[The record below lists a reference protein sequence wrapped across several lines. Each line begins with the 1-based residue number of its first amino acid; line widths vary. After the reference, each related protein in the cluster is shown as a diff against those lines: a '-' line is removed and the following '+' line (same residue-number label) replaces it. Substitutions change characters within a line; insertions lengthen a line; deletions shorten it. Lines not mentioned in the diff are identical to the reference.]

1 MSTENVEM
9 AAPGTGPRFTLGA
22 DDTDADQTGRINPQ
36 PSLGSVEPAHHQA
49 ASASAIAPSLS
60 KGTIPTALIK
70 MPSKQRASQQEAEME
85 SGRRD
90 YDAYMHKLHALWKD
104 NVDLTIAYR
113 NLAYDIPVPVTDPG
127 VPNLAKSLLN
137 FLTLK
142 FLRTPTKSFLALQPT
157 SGIQRPGQMTL
168 VLAPP
173 GHGKSALL
181 KSLAGR
187 YHSDSRLKGEVLYNG
202 MSYKQARAAGLHVE
216 KLTAFVDQG
225 DIHLALLTV
234 RETFQF
240 ALDNSVS
247 DPALLQNEEFARMHA
262 QKVDYM
268 LDLLGLREA
277 EHTILGNAVLRG
289 VSGGQRRRVTIGE
302 MMITNARALF
312 LDEITTGL
320 DSATSF
326 DILNALKSWTRVM
339 HGSTMIA
346 LLQPTPECFQ
356 LFDNLI
362 LLRQGAVVY
371 DGPISDVAQYMHD
384 IGVPVP
390 DDQDLADYLSDF
402 LTDPRMVYYRTIYRA
417 ARKAHRVPAQVS
429 ATITGPSSEEKEDVQ
444 AIHPP
449 LYADVQPPL
458 YEDTRATVVES
469 PTRAEAA
476 IGLSGSTMG
485 AETANDSLQLAS
497 TRSAPLTTATLQS
510 TFLQSTY
517 YQQIS
522 AALQKEA
529 TTPPPPTTQLS
540 PYTHAQF
547 GQRFARTYKQ
557 LLLANVDRSAKF
569 MKRNAG
575 FWGPRLFQ
583 AVFIGFIL
591 GGLFFDLPPEQFQA
605 RLGLALFAS
614 VNMAFT
620 NAAEIP
626 FAAEGKSV
634 VFKQQ
639 DAGFFSAGQ
648 YVWSVIICNLPLSI
662 VESVIFSIIIY
673 FLTHFTYDAGRFF
686 FFLLVVWMTNV
697 ALSVVFRCITY
708 GTRSQDIANQMS
720 GPVVAIFFLFAGY
733 LVLENNIPR
742 WLIWAFWISPFS
754 WVLRALADNEFY
766 AGRYSEPYTEQ
777 PYINYRTGEA
787 YERLFD
793 IDPTWAFKWAAI
805 GYLIGFFLFVTGLCV
820 LVLSVVR
827 FPLTMGTKRFLDEE
841 ATAEREEEEA
851 ATRQKREVGNSGAGG
866 SIAITLDKAVSA
878 AQSYA
883 SSFKLQSASTALP
896 FQPIDLAWRNI
907 HYTVMV
913 DRTDGGKG
921 KVGRKLLTG
930 INGYAKAGQLTAL
943 MGSSGA
949 GKTTLMDVI
958 AGRKTAGTIEGE
970 ILVNGHP
977 KVTATFNRM
986 CGYVE
991 QQDIHIGTQT
1001 VREAL
1006 HFSALLRLPRE
1017 VTAAQRESFVNEVL
1031 DILELTPIADRVIG
1045 DVEMPGLSPGQLK
1058 RVTIG
1063 VELVSNPPVLF
1074 LDEPTSGLDSRAA
1087 LIVMRVVKRISLT
1100 GRSVL
1105 CTIHQP
1111 SAELFYM
1118 FDRLLLL
1125 KTGGKEV
1132 FFGDIGTDGQLL
1144 VDYFEHAP
1152 TKTGVP
1158 IARKPKAT
1166 NAASWMLDV
1175 IGAGVVG
1182 KQQDEALVT
1191 DYNAV
1196 YESSKLRQNNLNDL
1210 AAVCQPKAGQAAL
1223 QFDHVYASSYATQFY
1238 AVTDRIFQYY
1248 WRNPSFVWVRQG
1260 LMIFLG
1266 ALLGFLYLQSGVSSS
1281 QDVISKMSAIFIGI
1295 CFPGWTVMTSI
1306 IPVMLRNRVVFYRE
1320 QSSYMYT
1327 PYAYA
1332 FAISV
1337 VEIFYTCL
1345 SCIIFLALFY
1355 PMVGLINTPT
1365 LFFRYF
1371 FVQYLV
1377 MLVWLS
1383 LGQLCASLLPD
1394 ILVANILSQMFGT
1407 FAILFSG
1414 IFLTA
1419 GEMPKGWKWIYWMN
1433 WIPKALDPMTT
1444 DQFSASN
1451 DGSNGNPFGSAT
1463 VLTRW
1468 LLTKQ
1473 PDTRAVCTHVLG

>member
-1 MSTENVEM
+1 MSDPQGDSVEM
-9 AAPGTGPRFTLGA
+9 ADQSSAQSAVPLHFSLGA
-22 DDTDADQTGRINPQ
+22 DDTDADQSGRINPQ
-36 PSLGSVEPAHHQA
+36 PSLGSVEPAHHQPT
-49 ASASAIAPSLS
+49 ASSAIAPSGGTTL
-60 KGTIPTALIK
+60 KGTQPQSLAK
-70 MPSKQRASQQEAEME
+70 QPSKQRASQQEQEME
-85 SGRRD
+85 TGRRD
-90 YDAYMHKLHALWKD
+90 YDAYMHKLHSLWRD
-104 NVDLTIAYR
+104 NIDLTISYR
-113 NLAYDIPVPVTDPG
+113 DLAYDIPVPVTDPG

-142 FLRTPTKSFLALQPT
+142 FLRTPTKPFLALQPT

-181 KSLAGR
+181 KALAGR
-187 YHSDSRLKGEVLYNG
+187 LHNDSKLKGEVLYNG
-202 MSYKQARAAGLHVE
+202 LPYQQARAAGLYVE

-247 DPALLQNEEFARMHA
+247 DPSLLQNEEFARMHA

-302 MMITNARALF
+302 MMISNARALF

-339 HGSTMIA
+339 NGSTMIA
-346 LLQPTPECFQ
+346 LLQPTPECFA

-362 LLRQGAVVY
+362 LMRQGAVVY
-371 DGPISDVAQYMHD
+371 DGPITDVAQYMHD

-429 ATITGPSSEEKEDVQ
+429 RTVTNIPSGDEQKEDVQ
-444 AIHPP
+444 VIHPP
-449 LYADVQPPL
+449 LYSSEVQPPM
-458 YEDTRATVVES
+458 YTDDRATIAES
-469 PTRAEAA
+469 PARAEAA
-476 IGLSGSTMG
+476 IGLSGSTLG
-485 AETANDSLQLAS
+485 EQTANDSLQLAS
-497 TRSAPLTTATLQS
+497 TRTAPLTTATLHS

-517 YQQIS
+517 NQQIQ
-522 AALQKEA
+522 AALHKET
-529 TTPPPPTTQLS
+529 TTPQQTNIAQLS
-540 PYTHAQF
+540 PYTQAQF
-547 GQRFARTYKQ
+547 GQRFARTYGQ
-557 LLLANVDRSAKF
+557 LLQANLDRSAKF

-575 FWGPRLFQ
+575 FWGPRVFQ
-583 AVFIGFIL
+583 AIFLGFIL
-591 GGLFFDLPPEQFQA
+591 GGLFYQLPSNQFQA

-614 VNMAFT
+614 VNMAFA

-639 DAGFFSAGQ
+639 DAGFYSAGQ

-662 VESVIFSIIIY
+662 VESIIFSLLVY
-673 FLTHFTYDAGRFF
+673 FMTAFTYEAGRFF
-686 FFLLVVWMTNV
+686 FFLLMVWMTNV
-697 ALSVVFRCITY
+697 SLSVVFRCVTY

-720 GPVVAIFFLFAGY
+720 GPIVAIFFLFAGY

-742 WLIWAFWISPFS
+742 WMIWGFWISPFS

-766 AGRYSEPYTEQ
+766 ASKYAEPYGDT
-777 PYINYRTGEA
+777 PYPTLRTGEA

-793 IDPTWAFKWAAI
+793 IDPTWAYKWATV
-805 GYLIGFFLFVTGLCV
+805 GYLIGFFLFITGLCV

-827 FPLTMGTKRFLDEE
+827 YPLTMGTRRFL
-841 ATAEREEEEA
+841 EEEA
-851 ATRQKREVGNSGAGG
+851 AAEKEEEDATNRQKREAGG
-866 SIAITLDKAVSA
+866 AAGSMAITLDKAVTA

-907 HYTVMV
+907 HYTVIV
-913 DRTDGGKG
+913 EKDGK
-921 KVGRKLLTG
+921 KVPRKLLTG

-991 QQDIHIGTQT
+991 QQDIHTATQT

-1006 HFSALLRLPRE
+1006 QFSALLRLPRE
-1017 VTAAQRESFVNEVL
+1017 VSAAQREAFVNEVL

-1144 VDYFEHAP
+1144 VQYFEQAP

-1158 IARKPKAT
+1158 IGHKPKAT

-1182 KQQDEALVT
+1182 KQQDENVVT
-1191 DYNAV
+1191 DYDVV
-1196 YESSKLRQNNLNDL
+1196 YEQSKLKQANMQELN
-1210 AAVCQPKAGQAAL
+1210 AVCQPKAGQDAL
-1223 QFDHVYASSYATQFY
+1223 RFDHVYASSYATQFY

-1248 WRNPSFVWVRQG
+1248 WRNPTFVWCVR
-1260 LMIFLG
+1260 
-1266 ALLGFLYLQSGVSSS
+1266 A
-1281 QDVISKMSAIFIGI
+1281 
-1295 CFPGWTVMTSI
+1295 
-1306 IPVMLRNRVVFYRE
+1306 
-1320 QSSYMYT
+1320 
-1327 PYAYA
+1327 
-1332 FAISV
+1332 
-1337 VEIFYTCL
+1337 
-1345 SCIIFLALFY
+1345 
-1355 PMVGLINTPT
+1355 
-1365 LFFRYF
+1365 
-1371 FVQYLV
+1371 
-1377 MLVWLS
+1377 
-1383 LGQLCASLLPD
+1383 
-1394 ILVANILSQMFGT
+1394 
-1407 FAILFSG
+1407 
-1414 IFLTA
+1414 
-1419 GEMPKGWKWIYWMN
+1419 
-1433 WIPKALDPMTT
+1433 
-1444 DQFSASN
+1444 
-1451 DGSNGNPFGSAT
+1451 
-1463 VLTRW
+1463 
-1468 LLTKQ
+1468 
-1473 PDTRAVCTHVLG
+1473 